1 MRDRQACRQL
11 HSALAAASPDLLP
24 LLNRALSEGYAVG
37 EEEGYHTG
45 SGDNPSGIV
54 NRDRQRRRHPQAQL
68 RLRDPVTRG
77 NRRPAPG
84 HGTPNES
91 LVQLTHCRDHPE
103 RWHADLRLDPEAG
116 HVRLTLC
123 SDPALLRERMQDL
136 QAQAEAAAHELL
148 ISQRDAPRDQFSR

>member
-1 MRDRQACRQL
+1 MLDRQAWHQL

-24 LLNRALSEGYAVG
+24 LLNRALSEGYAAG
-37 EEEGYHTG
+37 EEEGYHSG

-68 RLRDPVTRG
+68 RLRDPVPRG

-91 LVQLTHCRDHPE
+91 LVQLTPCRDRPG
-103 RWHADLRLDPEAG
+103 RWYADLRLDPGAG
-116 HVRLTLC
+116 YVRLVLC

-136 QAQAEAAAHELL
+136 SAQAKAAAHELL
-148 ISQRDAPRDQFSR
+148 GHSDPRPRC